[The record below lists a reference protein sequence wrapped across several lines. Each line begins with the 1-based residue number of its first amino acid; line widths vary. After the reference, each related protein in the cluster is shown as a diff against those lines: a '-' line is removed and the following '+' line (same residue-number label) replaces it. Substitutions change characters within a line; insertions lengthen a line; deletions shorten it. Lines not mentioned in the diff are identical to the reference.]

1 MWKIKYFRLCMLEL
15 CLLLMWYGSAACQK
29 KMEWF
34 DNSVSVRWES
44 GMGVS
49 PAQMSQVLE
58 RQIKAGG
65 ELPSF
70 VLWMSHYE
78 QILYGDFYPNPVNG
92 EVFEYYGDI
101 SRLQLCR
108 VRYGYWPGDEKGC
121 VIDEGTAHALWGS
134 SDVLGQ
140 MIKWNE
146 RTWYVCGVV
155 EGMDGL
161 AFFPAEE
168 TEERMFQGLW
178 LNLSEEQGGTYAAEQ
193 ILQKYQLPVGDM
205 TDLGLYVW
213 LSGILAALPAFLLWA
228 WVLMCIAHRL
238 WKLRYTWLLFL
249 MSVPLMFAG
258 TTAISWTV
266 GFPWSVPARFLPTR
280 WSDGSFWGRLCV
292 QIRDGILAIFRMPPV
307 AWERTFWITFLL
319 GGILSVWT
327 ILFLWLVVRRLPV
340 AVPKNIL
347 RISLIWWGG
356 LLCIIWK
363 NKDSLSGNPSV
374 TLWILPTV
382 WMTIR
387 WLLDLHDKM
396 LGTENYLNQGGNEI
410 VFIEEK
416 TKS

>member
-1 MWKIKYFRLCMLEL
+1 MWKIKYFRLCMLGL

-49 PAQMSQVLE
+49 PEQMSQVLE
-58 RQIKAGG
+58 RQKKAGG

-70 VLWMSHYE
+70 VLWTSHYE

-108 VRYGYWPGDEKGC
+108 FRYGYWPGDEKGC

-140 MIKWNE
+140 TIQWNE

-168 TEERMFQGLW
+168 MEERMFQGLW

-213 LSGILAALPAFLLWA
+213 LSQILAALPAFLLWA
-228 WVLMCIAHRL
+228 WTLMCIARRL

-258 TTAISWTV
+258 TAAISWTV
-266 GFPWSVPARFLPTR
+266 GFPWNVPARFLPTR
-280 WSDGSFWGRLCV
+280 WSDGSFWSSLCTQV
-292 QIRDGILAIFRMPPV
+292 RDGVLTIFRMPPA

-319 GGILSVWT
+319 GGILSVLT

-340 AVPKNIL
+340 PKPKNIL

-363 NKDSLSGNPSV
+363 NKDSLAGNLSV

-396 LGTENYLNQGGNEI
+396 LETGNYLNQGGNEI

>member
-1 MWKIKYFRLCMLEL
+1 M
-15 CLLLMWYGSAACQK
+15 
-29 KMEWF
+29 
-34 DNSVSVRWES
+34 
-44 GMGVS
+44 
-49 PAQMSQVLE
+49 
-58 RQIKAGG
+58 
-65 ELPSF
+65 
-70 VLWMSHYE
+70 
-78 QILYGDFYPNPVNG
+78 
-92 EVFEYYGDI
+92 
-101 SRLQLCR
+101 
-108 VRYGYWPGDEKGC
+108 
-121 VIDEGTAHALWGS
+121 IDEGTAHALWGS

-140 MIKWNE
+140 MIQWNE
-146 RTWYVCGVV
+146 KTWYVCGVV
-155 EGMDGL
+155 EGKEGL

-258 TTAISWTV
+258 MTAISWTV

-280 WSDGSFWGRLCV
+280 WSDGSFWSSLCAQV
-292 QIRDGILAIFRMPPV
+292 RDGILAIFRMPPA

-319 GGILSVWT
+319 GGILSVLT
-327 ILFLWLVVRRLPV
+327 VLFLWLVVRRLPV
-340 AVPKNIL
+340 PAPKNIL

-356 LLCIIWK
+356 LLCLIWK
-363 NKDSLSGNPSV
+363 NKDSLAGNPSI
-374 TLWILPTV
+374 TLWILPMV
-382 WMTIR
+382 WLTIR

-396 LGTENYLNQGGNEI
+396 LGTGNYLDQGGNEI

-416 TKS
+416 AES

>member
-1 MWKIKYFRLCMLEL
+1 MWKIKYLRLCMLGL

-44 GMGVS
+44 GKGVS

-70 VLWMSHYE
+70 VLWTSHYE

-108 VRYGYWPGDEKGC
+108 FRYGYWSGDEKVC

-140 MIKWNE
+140 TIQWNE

-168 TEERMFQGLW
+168 MEERMFQGLW

-193 ILQKYQLPVGDM
+193 ILQKYQLPVVDM

-213 LSGILAALPAFLLWA
+213 LSQILAALPAFLLWA
-228 WVLMCIAHRL
+228 WTLMRIARRL

-249 MSVPLMFAG
+249 DGWISVECAG
-258 TTAISWTV
+258 PVSAYKMV
-266 GFPWSVPARFLPTR
+266 GW
-280 WSDGSFWGRLCV
+280 
-292 QIRDGILAIFRMPPV
+292 
-307 AWERTFWITFLL
+307 FLL
-319 GGILSVWT
+319 EQSLYTGQGWCSDNLPYASCGMGKDILDNLSSWRHT
-327 ILFLWLVVRRLPV
+327 VRFDNFIFV
-340 AVPKNIL
+340 ACCQAVA
-347 RISLIWWGG
+347 
-356 LLCIIWK
+356 CA
-363 NKDSLSGNPSV
+363 
-374 TLWILPTV
+374 
-382 WMTIR
+382 
-387 WLLDLHDKM
+387 
-396 LGTENYLNQGGNEI
+396 
-410 VFIEEK
+410 
-416 TKS
+416 

>member
-1 MWKIKYFRLCMLEL
+1 MLGL

-49 PAQMSQVLE
+49 PEQMSQVLE
-58 RQIKAGG
+58 RQKKAGG

-70 VLWMSHYE
+70 VLWTSHYE

-108 VRYGYWPGDEKGC
+108 FRYGYWPGDEKGC

-140 MIKWNE
+140 TIQWNE

-168 TEERMFQGLW
+168 MEERMFQGLW

-213 LSGILAALPAFLLWA
+213 LSQILAALPAFLLWA
-228 WVLMCIAHRL
+228 WTLMCIARRL

-258 TTAISWTV
+258 TAAISWTV
-266 GFPWSVPARFLPTR
+266 GFPWNVPARFLPTR
-280 WSDGSFWGRLCV
+280 WSDGSFWSSLCTQV
-292 QIRDGILAIFRMPPV
+292 RDGVLTIFRMPPA

-319 GGILSVWT
+319 GGILSVLT

-340 AVPKNIL
+340 PKPKNIL

-363 NKDSLSGNPSV
+363 NKDSLAGNLSV

-396 LGTENYLNQGGNEI
+396 LETGNYLNQGGNEI

>member
-1 MWKIKYFRLCMLEL
+1 MWKIKYFRLCMLGL

-49 PAQMSQVLE
+49 PAQMNQVP
-58 RQIKAGG
+58 
-65 ELPSF
+65 PSF

-108 VRYGYWPGDEKGC
+108 FRYGYWPGDEKGC

-140 MIKWNE
+140 MIQWNE
-146 RTWYVCGVV
+146 KTWYVCGVV
-155 EGMDGL
+155 EGKEGL

-258 TTAISWTV
+258 MTAISWTV

-280 WSDGSFWGRLCV
+280 WSDGSFWSSLCAQV
-292 QIRDGILAIFRMPPV
+292 RDGILAIFRMPPA

-319 GGILSVWT
+319 GGILSVLT
-327 ILFLWLVVRRLPV
+327 VLFLWLVVRRLPV
-340 AVPKNIL
+340 PKPKNIL

-356 LLCIIWK
+356 LLCLIWK
-363 NKDSLSGNPSV
+363 NKDSLAGNPSI
-374 TLWILPTV
+374 TLWILPMV
-382 WMTIR
+382 WLTIR

-396 LGTENYLNQGGNEI
+396 LGTGNYLDQGGNEI

-416 TKS
+416 AES

>member
-1 MWKIKYFRLCMLEL
+1 MWKIKYLRLCMLGL

-44 GMGVS
+44 GKGVS

-70 VLWMSHYE
+70 VLWTSHYE

-108 VRYGYWPGDEKGC
+108 LRYGYWSGDEKGC

-140 MIKWNE
+140 TIQWNE

-155 EGMDGL
+155 EGRDGL

-168 TEERMFQGLW
+168 MEERMFQGLW

-213 LSGILAALPAFLLWA
+213 LSQILAALPAFLLWA
-228 WVLMCIAHRL
+228 WTLMCIARRL

-258 TTAISWTV
+258 TAAISWTV
-266 GFPWSVPARFLPTR
+266 GFPWNVPARFLPTR
-280 WSDGSFWGRLCV
+280 WSDGSFWSSLCTQV
-292 QIRDGILAIFRMPPV
+292 RDGVLTVFRMPPA
-307 AWERTFWITFLL
+307 AWE
-319 GGILSVWT
+319 
-327 ILFLWLVVRRLPV
+327 
-340 AVPKNIL
+340 
-347 RISLIWWGG
+347 
-356 LLCIIWK
+356 
-363 NKDSLSGNPSV
+363 
-374 TLWILPTV
+374 
-382 WMTIR
+382 M
-387 WLLDLHDKM
+387 
-396 LGTENYLNQGGNEI
+396 
-410 VFIEEK
+410 
-416 TKS
+416 

>member
-1 MWKIKYFRLCMLEL
+1 MLGL

-44 GMGVS
+44 GKGVS

-70 VLWMSHYE
+70 VLWTSHYE
-78 QILYGDFYPNPVNG
+78 QILHGDFYPNPVNG

-108 VRYGYWPGDEKGC
+108 FRYGYWPGDEKGC

-140 MIKWNE
+140 TIQWNE

-213 LSGILAALPAFLLWA
+213 LFQILAALPAFLLWA
-228 WVLMCIAHRL
+228 WTLMCIARRL

-258 TTAISWTV
+258 TAAISWTV
-266 GFPWSVPARFLPTR
+266 GFPWNVPARFLPTR
-280 WSDGSFWGRLCV
+280 WSDGSFWGSLCTQV
-292 QIRDGILAIFRMPPV
+292 RDGVLTIFRMPPA

-319 GGILSVWT
+319 GGILSVLT

-363 NKDSLSGNPSV
+363 NKDSLVGNPSV

-382 WMTIR
+382 WMIIR
-387 WLLDLHDKM
+387 WLLDLHDKV
-396 LGTENYLNQGGNEI
+396 LESGKYLDQGGNEL

-416 TKS
+416 TES

>member
-1 MWKIKYFRLCMLEL
+1 MWKIKYFRLCMLGL
-15 CLLLMWYGSAACQK
+15 CLLLMWYGSATCQK
-29 KMEWF
+29 KIEWF

-49 PAQMSQVLE
+49 PEQMSQVLE
-58 RQIKAGG
+58 RQKKAGG

-70 VLWMSHYE
+70 VLWTSHYE

-108 VRYGYWPGDEKGC
+108 FRYGYWPGDEKGC

-140 MIKWNE
+140 TIQWNE

-213 LSGILAALPAFLLWA
+213 LSQILAALPAFLLWA
-228 WVLMCIAHRL
+228 WTLMCIARRL

-258 TTAISWTV
+258 TAAISWTV

-280 WSDGSFWGRLCV
+280 WSDSSFWSRLCV
-292 QIRDGILAIFRMPPV
+292 QIRDGILAIFRMPPA

-319 GGILSVWT
+319 GGILSVLT

-363 NKDSLSGNPSV
+363 NKDSLAGNP
-374 TLWILPTV
+374 TITFWILPTV
-382 WMTIR
+382 WMIIR
-387 WLLDLHDKM
+387 WLLDLHDKA
-396 LGTENYLNQGGNEI
+396 LESGKYLDQGGNEL
-410 VFIEEK
+410 VFMEEK

>member
-1 MWKIKYFRLCMLEL
+1 MWKIKYLRLCMLGL

-44 GMGVS
+44 GKGVS

-70 VLWMSHYE
+70 VLWTSHYE

-108 VRYGYWPGDEKGC
+108 FRYGYWPGDEKGC

-140 MIKWNE
+140 TIQWNE

-178 LNLSEEQGGTYAAEQ
+178 LNLSEEQGGTYVAEQ

-213 LSGILAALPAFLLWA
+213 LSQILAALPAFLLWA
-228 WVLMCIAHRL
+228 WTLMCIARRL

-258 TTAISWTV
+258 TAAISWTV
-266 GFPWSVPARFLPTR
+266 GFPWNVPARFLPTR
-280 WSDGSFWGRLCV
+280 WSDGSFWSSLCTQV
-292 QIRDGILAIFRMPPV
+292 RDGVLTIFRMPPA

-319 GGILSVWT
+319 GGILSVLT

-363 NKDSLSGNPSV
+363 NKDSLAGNLSV

-396 LGTENYLNQGGNEI
+396 LETGNYLNQGGNEI

>member
-1 MWKIKYFRLCMLEL
+1 MLGL

-44 GMGVS
+44 GKGVS

-70 VLWMSHYE
+70 VLWTSHYE

-108 VRYGYWPGDEKGC
+108 FRYGYWSGDEKGC

-140 MIKWNE
+140 TIQWNE

-168 TEERMFQGLW
+168 MEEMMFQGLW

-213 LSGILAALPAFLLWA
+213 LSQILAALPAFLLWA
-228 WVLMCIAHRL
+228 WTLMCIARRL

-258 TTAISWTV
+258 TAAISWTV
-266 GFPWSVPARFLPTR
+266 GFPWNVPARFLPTR
-280 WSDGSFWGRLCV
+280 WSDGSFWSSLCTQV
-292 QIRDGILAIFRMPPV
+292 RDGVLTIFRMPPA

-319 GGILSVWT
+319 GGILSVLT
-327 ILFLWLVVRRLPV
+327 ILFLWFVVRRLPV

-363 NKDSLSGNPSV
+363 NKDSLVVNPSV

-382 WMTIR
+382 WMIIR
-387 WLLDLHDKM
+387 WLLDLHDKV
-396 LGTENYLNQGGNEI
+396 LESGKYLDQGGNEL

>member
-1 MWKIKYFRLCMLEL
+1 MWKIKHFRLCMLGM
-15 CLLLMWYGSAACQK
+15 CLLFMWYGSAACQK
-29 KMEWF
+29 KIEWF

-44 GMGVS
+44 GTGVS
-49 PAQMSQVLE
+49 PEQMSQVLE
-58 RQIKAGG
+58 RQKKAGG

-108 VRYGYWPGDEKGC
+108 FQYGYWPGDEKGC

-140 MIKWNE
+140 TIKWNE
-146 RTWYVCGVV
+146 KTWYVCGVV

-168 TEERMFQGLW
+168 TEEMMFQGLW

-193 ILQKYQLPVGDM
+193 MLQKYQLPVGEM

-213 LSGILAALPAFLLWA
+213 LSKILAALPSFLLWA
-228 WVLMCIAHRL
+228 WALMCIARRL
-238 WKLRYTWLLFL
+238 WKLRHTWLLFL

-258 TTAISWTV
+258 IAAISWTV
-266 GFPWSVPARFLPTR
+266 GFPWNVPARFLPTR
-280 WSDGSFWGRLCV
+280 WSDGSFWSSLCTQV
-292 QIRDGILAIFRMPPV
+292 RDGILAIFRMPPA
-307 AWERTFWITFLL
+307 AWERTFWISFLP
-319 GGILSVWT
+319 GGILSVLT
-327 ILFLWLVVRRLPV
+327 ILFMLLVVRRLPV

-356 LLCIIWK
+356 LFCIIWK
-363 NKDSLSGNPSV
+363 SKDSLAGNPPIA
-374 TLWILPTV
+374 LWILPTV
-382 WMTIR
+382 WMSIR
-387 WLLDLHDKM
+387 WLLDIHAKVLES
-396 LGTENYLNQGGNEI
+396 GEYLNQGGNEY
-410 VFIEEK
+410 VLIEEK